1 MLISFQA
8 GIQFKRLKI
17 LPLPREGDFDKGKD
31 GRVLRPIN
39 E

>member
-1 MLISFQA
+1 MLISFLA
-8 GIQFKRLKI
+8 GIPFNRLKI
-17 LPLPREGDFDKGKD
+17 LPLAREGDFDKGKY